1 MKSLTKLKAE
11 LRHANRALR
20 KPAYAAIAPCITDL
34 VRDTLRFALDE
45 SDVAPV
51 HHVLALANFSDGLK
65 KPKAKKLVS
74 KKVKQS
80 TTAWLDRLG
89 RGKSLVAELDALQR
103 DIAEYRDRAAAE
115 IATALQHGGAVVN
128 ADAVRAVVKRPYE
141 IIPIN
146 EREARLIQFKG
157 IDAPIVGW
165 VEKDTP
171 AFRICRVTRLMNVV
185 EALPDWVNT
194 TLGWRAPDHQAL
206 IDSTREAVRVT
217 SGDTESFRRK
227 YGAHLANDLGN
238 GSFKIKRG
246 DAWIKLV
253 ASLINDGI
261 MPYAPSPVAPEHWDA
276 SAKSPIKMR
285 DYQAPVIT
293 EFLREGALTINH
305 PAGAGK
311 RFVGLFILA
320 HFRGRVLIAIDSDA
334 GREQWQD
341 SLKDFPPHKD
351 ARVTVSTLQGIGKY
365 LKDEWDLVIMDEAQR
380 IPANNFSRLAFVS
393 TKYRVGMTSTAWRED
408 KRESLIFALCG
419 RPAHIS
425 WSSLIHAG
433 VLRRPSITVIVVKN
447 DAAKTARVKS
457 LVAQRKGQTLIYCDW
472 IAQGQKLANLL
483 GVPFIHGETPKKLA
497 ALREAEV
504 AVVSRVADRAIDL
517 PESRTVIE
525 VAGQGKSRE
534 QLGQRVGRLLHG
546 IENGEFYVLFTA
558 EEFSKFRP
566 RLFGI
571 EAELAGEV
579 DIALLDERS
588 HATHV
593 T

>member
-1 MKSLTKLKAE
+1 M
-11 LRHANRALR
+11 
-20 KPAYAAIAPCITDL
+20 
-34 VRDTLRFALDE
+34 
-45 SDVAPV
+45 
-51 HHVLALANFSDGLK
+51 
-65 KPKAKKLVS
+65 
-74 KKVKQS
+74 
-80 TTAWLDRLG
+80 TAWLDRLQ
-89 RGKSLVAELDALQR
+89 RGKSLVGELDALQR
-103 DIAEYRDRAAAE
+103 DIAEYRDRVAAE
-115 IATALQHGGAVVN
+115 IATALQHGGAVIN
-128 ADAVRAVVKRPYE
+128 ADAVKAVVKRPYE
-141 IIPIN
+141 VIPIN

-157 IDAPIVGW
+157 VESPIVGW

-185 EALPDWVNT
+185 EALPEWVNDS
-194 TLGWRAPDHQAL
+194 LGWRAPDHQAL

-217 SGDTESFRRK
+217 SGDAESFRRK
-227 YGAHLANDLGN
+227 YGAHLASDLGN

-261 MPYAPSPVAPEHWDA
+261 MPYMPSPVAPEHWDA

-285 DYQAPVIT
+285 NYQGPVIA

-311 RFVGLFILA
+311 RFIGLFILA

-341 SLKDFPPHKD
+341 SLKDFPPHKE
-351 ARVTVSTLQGIGKY
+351 ARVTVSTLQGIGKF

-380 IPANNFSRLAFVS
+380 IPANNFSRLAFVK
-393 TKYRVGMTSTAWRED
+393 TKYRCGMTGTAWRED

-457 LVAQRKGQTLIYCDW
+457 LVAQRKGQTLI
-472 IAQGQKLANLL
+472 
-483 GVPFIHGETPKKLA
+483 P
-497 ALREAEV
+497 
-504 AVVSRVADRAIDL
+504 
-517 PESRTVIE
+517 
-525 VAGQGKSRE
+525 
-534 QLGQRVGRLLHG
+534 LH
-546 IENGEFYVLFTA
+546 F
-558 EEFSKFRP
+558 K
-566 RLFGI
+566 
-571 EAELAGEV
+571 
-579 DIALLDERS
+579 
-588 HATHV
+588 
-593 T
+593 